1 MYSKDFA
8 ALEKHLE
15 AADDAFMQA
24 TDEAGREVVQRMRR
38 CLGFVRDVDDRWG
51 KLQVSLHTKEYG
63 PSVKHLLR
71 VRHFLQSSKRGL
83 AFVNAALDTVTTV
96 VCNDTFSAHGMVAE
110 LALQDAEKAAEKAAA
125 AARSGQL
132 SDAQELAKEAQMCYT
147 WVASTREQVDGVGVS
162 RDGAP
167 NGGAPHGTPS
177 NAFNDV
183 SSVRSSVLGGLE
195 EGNEDED
202 EDYGLDDEN
211 EDGDDEKEY

>member
-96 VCNDTFSAHGMVAE
+96 VCNDTFSAQH
-110 LALQDAEKAAEKAAA
+110 
-125 AARSGQL
+125 L
-132 SDAQELAKEAQMCYT
+132 SMASDTSSISLDCTCGVRQERAKPRC
-147 WVASTREQVDGVGVS
+147 
-162 RDGAP
+162 
-167 NGGAPHGTPS
+167 
-177 NAFNDV
+177 
-183 SSVRSSVLGGLE
+183 
-195 EGNEDED
+195 
-202 EDYGLDDEN
+202 
-211 EDGDDEKEY
+211 